1 MIYKNLALVVCII
14 FLSLIAS
21 VSLITSQEREG
32 IKDFEG
38 KWKGSHKDSLITL
51 IINSDHTCYLELK
64 NLLNEILETF
74 SGVCNIDSKKYPN
87 AFSIKNITNR
97 SFSMY
102 SLIRKVN
109 ETTIQ
114 VTFFSTK
121 WRLRD
126 VSFTN
131 KNIIKLSKII

>member
-1 MIYKNLALVVCII
+1 MIYKNLALFICII

-21 VSLITSQEREG
+21 ISIITPQETDG
-32 IKDFEG
+32 IKDFKG
-38 KWKGSHKDSLITL
+38 KWKGSHNDLLVTL
-51 IINSDHTCYLELK
+51 LINSDHTCNLELK
-64 NLLNEILETF
+64 NSLNEILETF
-74 SGVCNIDSKKYPN
+74 SGVCNIDSQKYPN

-97 SFSMY
+97 SFSIY

-109 ETTIQ
+109 KTTIQ
-114 VTFFSTK
+114 VTAFSTK

-131 KNIIKLSKII
+131 ENIINLSKII